1 MVDALIKASEEQKCA
16 SAEPLPGA
24 GRDLVPFDFDAHNT
38 NDDHNKNNS
47 STPLLVGVDPRLRAH
62 QVCAP
67 QVPTGGHAAAAA
79 KLSNSAPLEKNGH
92 HTKGNNSN
100 PNKGKNKNNSN
111 NMNGHEPK
119 YAGASFANSPDPDVV
134 PLPSFL
140 KTMPGAQ
147 ATLAKRKHPL
157 QNSSSSLAGSSP
169 PTTSNADNVMQN
181 LLSRSP
187 PSQQQRPPMTGKAL
201 LGSMLGG
208 DIPTPPQ
215 HNYQQQPPTTPSI
228 LNDLFGSNKKGT
240 NGGAQL
246 QPYKGPEGLQQYPDI
261 PEPVNHDFQ
270 MMMSKLSNSHR

>member
-147 ATLAKRKHPL
+147 ATMAKRNFEKRDGAFRGDVFFARGRGFIGRIGECER
-157 QNSSSSLAGSSP
+157 AG
-169 PTTSNADNVMQN
+169 
-181 LLSRSP
+181 
-187 PSQQQRPPMTGKAL
+187 GK
-201 LGSMLGG
+201 
-208 DIPTPPQ
+208 I
-215 HNYQQQPPTTPSI
+215 I
-228 LNDLFGSNKKGT
+228 
-240 NGGAQL
+240 
-246 QPYKGPEGLQQYPDI
+246 I
-261 PEPVNHDFQ
+261 
-270 MMMSKLSNSHR
+270 